1 MYEVEKV
8 KRRANR
14 MMGARERK
22 RNIYF
27 RYRKKKSG

>member
-22 RNIYF
+22 RNIF
-27 RYRKKKSG
+27 LEWAITE